1 MPRQLETPET
11 PEAWCHRVQHLLR
24 ILRDHQKHNETVLD
38 DVFYQTVSFFNDN
51 FNFDADS
58 EDAEKLS
65 KKEIS
70 AYKKAN
76 KTMKKLS
83 KQIVKTQTKETAPY
97 IEFFEAMVV
106 TMPPAKTC
114 VDCGIHFHP
123 TENVEKRSHCLS
135 CM

>member
-1 MPRQLETPET
+1 MPRQLETPST

-24 ILRDHQKHNETVLD
+24 TLRDHQKYNENVLD

-123 TENVEKRSHCLS
+123 TEHPEKRSHCLS